1 MSATV
6 PRGLPAVPQPVPA
19 PPQPGF
25 EGLVQPMSCVPKP
38 VVKGVPI
45 FSPWPGISTQF
56 AVGFRTLTWAA
67 SVRPASAQ
75 VEGLIPVLTTPEPG
89 KVRYFA
95 AMLAGG
101 ANAAK
106 AGVSYHPLPVLLE
119 LGLRTVS

>member
-6 PRGLPAVPQPVPA
+6 PRLLAPPLPSPPVP
-19 PPQPGF
+19 GLV
-25 EGLVQPMSCVPKP
+25 GLVQPISCVPKP

-45 FSPWPGISTQF
+45 FSPWPVMVLQF
-56 AVGFRTLTWAA
+56 TPSA
-67 SVRPASAQ
+67 RPASAQ

-95 AMLAGG
+95 AMLPEG